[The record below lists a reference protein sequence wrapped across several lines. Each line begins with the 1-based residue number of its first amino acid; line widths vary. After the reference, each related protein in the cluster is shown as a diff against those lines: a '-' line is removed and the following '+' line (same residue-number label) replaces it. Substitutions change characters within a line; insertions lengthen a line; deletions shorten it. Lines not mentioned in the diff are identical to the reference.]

1 MESKNNLNFQDL
13 MEINGGVGYDE
24 MADTIVCTGAFAK
37 AVVCKK
43 GASAVSTGT
52 DTGTSTSN

>member
-1 MESKNNLNFQDL
+1 
-13 MEINGGVGYDE
+13 MEIKGGVGYDE